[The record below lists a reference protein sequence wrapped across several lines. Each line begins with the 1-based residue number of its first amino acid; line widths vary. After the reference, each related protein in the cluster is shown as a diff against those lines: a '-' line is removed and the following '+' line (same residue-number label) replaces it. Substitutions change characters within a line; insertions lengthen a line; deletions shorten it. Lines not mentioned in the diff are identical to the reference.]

1 MMLHTIER
9 FNHRAVKHNLSAGA
23 ILLWQHLFF
32 SMERKNQFCEVHQNT
47 AALIAQLEI
56 TRQGLQMMRQS
67 LENKGFLEV
76 RVDEHQQTFYTLM
89 IDGKVINHVEV
100 SQSERKP
107 NDEIV
112 PAGTSLQKDFPAPVL
127 QPAPEQTKGDDI
139 SFLNSAGAKN
149 LSYYSEDIILTN
161 KACPYI
167 DIFCEKF
174 GYAMRADLLD
184 WVEMRCI
191 NGWTLTL
198 WGLEEEL
205 KNLIEL
211 SGGDA
216 VLMKKIAAQSVTRCW
231 KAFHK
236 LNVKA
241 RPSGAKLKALEAE
254 ERRLRDG
261 QKKSVP
267 ASKFKPEGRD
277 LSFLER

>member
-1 MMLHTIER
+1 
-9 FNHRAVKHNLSAGA
+9 
-23 ILLWQHLFF
+23 
-32 SMERKNQFCEVHQNT
+32 
-47 AALIAQLEI
+47 
-56 TRQGLQMMRQS
+56 
-67 LENKGFLEV
+67 
-76 RVDEHQQTFYTLM
+76 
-89 IDGKVINHVEV
+89 VEL

-112 PAGTSLQKDFPAPVL
+112 PAGTSLQKDFPTPVL
-127 QPAPEQTKGDDI
+127 QPAPERTEEDDI
-139 SFLNSAGAKN
+139 SFLNSAGTKN
-149 LSYYSEDIILTN
+149 MSYYSEDIILTN

-184 WVEMRCI
+184 WVEMRCK

-205 KNLIEL
+205 KNMIKL

-231 KAFHK
+231 KAFYK

-267 ASKFKPEGRD
+267 SSKFKPEGRD

>member
-1 MMLHTIER
+1 
-9 FNHRAVKHNLSAGA
+9 
-23 ILLWQHLFF
+23 
-32 SMERKNQFCEVHQNT
+32 
-47 AALIAQLEI
+47 
-56 TRQGLQMMRQS
+56 
-67 LENKGFLEV
+67 
-76 RVDEHQQTFYTLM
+76 
-89 IDGKVINHVEV
+89 
-100 SQSERKP
+100 
-107 NDEIV
+107 
-112 PAGTSLQKDFPAPVL
+112 
-127 QPAPEQTKGDDI
+127 
-139 SFLNSAGAKN
+139 
-149 LSYYSEDIILTN
+149 
-161 KACPYI
+161 
-167 DIFCEKF
+167 
-174 GYAMRADLLD
+174 MRADLLN
-184 WVEMRCI
+184 WVEMRCK

-205 KNLIEL
+205 KNLIKL

-231 KAFHK
+231 RAFHK